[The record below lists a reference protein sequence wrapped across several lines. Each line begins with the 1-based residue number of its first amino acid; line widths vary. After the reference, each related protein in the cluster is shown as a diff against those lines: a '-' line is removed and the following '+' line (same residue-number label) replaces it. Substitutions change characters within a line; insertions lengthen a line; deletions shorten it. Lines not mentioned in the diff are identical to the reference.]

1 MAIGWACFTIFGF
14 AVNIPLTSVQISKI
28 DEFSAAAKI
37 EAIVKQFESNYA
49 VKDKQDLLAMC
60 ALQLSSKVES
70 SEGKTLVDTTE
81 IDANIDAIEANIS
94 AMLKRSL
101 T

>member
-1 MAIGWACFTIFGF
+1 MGKLKIKVSIAGR
-14 AVNIPLTSVQISKI
+14 VYPLTIKREEEEEI
-28 DEFSAAAKI
+28 RKAAAKI

-70 SEGKTLVDTTE
+70 SEGKTLVDTS
-81 IDANIDAIEANIS
+81 DLDRNIDAIEADIA
-94 AMLKRSL
+94 AMLQRSL

>member
-1 MAIGWACFTIFGF
+1 MGKLKIKVSIAGR
-14 AVNIPLTSVQISKI
+14 VYPLTIKREEEEDI
-28 DEFSAAAKI
+28 RKAAAKI

-70 SEGKTLVDTTE
+70 SQGKTLVDTS
-81 IDANIDAIEANIS
+81 DLDQDIDAIEADIA

>member
-1 MAIGWACFTIFGF
+1 MGKLKIKVSIAGR
-14 AVNIPLTSVQISKI
+14 VYPLTIKREEEEDI
-28 DEFSAAAKI
+28 RKAAAKI

-70 SEGKTLVDTTE
+70 SQGKTLVDTS
-81 IDANIDAIEANIS
+81 DLDQNIDAIEADIA

>member
-1 MAIGWACFTIFGF
+1 MDKLKIKVSIAGR
-14 AVNIPLTSVQISKI
+14 VYPLTINR
-28 DEFSAAAKI
+28 DEEENIRKAASKI

-60 ALQLSSKVES
+60 ALQLSSKVE
-70 SEGKTLVDTTE
+70 ETKGKTLLDE
-81 IDANIDAIEANIS
+81 PELENNIDALEADITALLN
-94 AMLKRSL
+94 RSL

>member
-1 MAIGWACFTIFGF
+1 MISLMDKLKIKVSIAGR
-14 AVNIPLTSVQISKI
+14 VYPLTIKREEEEDI
-28 DEFSAAAKI
+28 RKAAAKI

-70 SEGKTLVDTTE
+70 SKGKTLIDTSD
-81 IDANIDAIEANIS
+81 IDKNITAMKQILSDA
-94 AMLKRSL
+94 
-101 T
+101 

>member
-1 MAIGWACFTIFGF
+1 MDKLKIKVSIAGR
-14 AVNIPLTSVQISKI
+14 VYPLTIEREEEENIRK
-28 DEFSAAAKI
+28 AAAKI

-60 ALQLSSKVES
+60 ALQLSSKVETE
-70 SEGKTLVDTTE
+70 EGKTLVDTSSLE
-81 IDANIDAIEANIS
+81 NQIDSIEADIT
-94 AMLKRSL
+94 AMLHRSL

>member
-1 MAIGWACFTIFGF
+1 MDKLKIKVSIAGR
-14 AVNIPLTSVQISKI
+14 VYPLTINREEEENIRK
-28 DEFSAAAKI
+28 AASKI

-60 ALQLSSKVES
+60 ALQLSSKVE
-70 SEGKTLVDTTE
+70 ETKGKTLLDE
-81 IDANIDAIEANIS
+81 PELENNIDALETDITALLN
-94 AMLKRSL
+94 RSL

>member
-1 MAIGWACFTIFGF
+1 MDKLKIKVSIAGR
-14 AVNIPLTSVQISKI
+14 VYPLTIKREEEENI
-28 DEFSAAAKI
+28 RKAAAKI

-60 ALQLSSKVES
+60 ALQLSSKVEVE
-70 SEGKTLVDTTE
+70 EGKTLVDTSSLDNQ
-81 IDANIDAIEANIS
+81 IDSIEADIT
-94 AMLKRSL
+94 ALLQRSL

>member
-1 MAIGWACFTIFGF
+1 MDKLKIKVSIAGR
-14 AVNIPLTSVQISKI
+14 VYPLTINREEEENIRK
-28 DEFSAAAKI
+28 AASKI

-60 ALQLSSKVES
+60 ALQLSSKVE
-70 SEGKTLVDTTE
+70 ETKGKTLLDE
-81 IDANIDAIEANIS
+81 PELENNIDALEEDITALLN
-94 AMLKRSL
+94 RSL

>member
-1 MAIGWACFTIFGF
+1 MDKLKIKVSIAGR
-14 AVNIPLTSVQISKI
+14 VYPLTIKREEEENI
-28 DEFSAAAKI
+28 RKAAAKI

-60 ALQLSSKVES
+60 ALQLSSKVETG
-70 SEGKTLVDTTE
+70 EGKTLVDTSSLDNQ
-81 IDANIDAIEANIS
+81 IDSIEADIT
-94 AMLKRSL
+94 ALLHRSL

>member
-1 MAIGWACFTIFGF
+1 MGKLKIKVSIAGR
-14 AVNIPLTSVQISKI
+14 VYPLTIKREEEEDI
-28 DEFSAAAKI
+28 RKAAAKI

-70 SEGKTLVDTTE
+70 SEGKTLVDTS
-81 IDANIDAIEANIS
+81 DLDQNIDAIEAEIA